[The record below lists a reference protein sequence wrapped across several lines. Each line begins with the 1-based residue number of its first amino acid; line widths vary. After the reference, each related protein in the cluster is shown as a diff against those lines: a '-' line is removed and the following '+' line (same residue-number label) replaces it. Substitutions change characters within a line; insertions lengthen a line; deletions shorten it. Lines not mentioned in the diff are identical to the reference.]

1 MLTGGVALLG
11 LIAAALASFTVIETR
26 RIEARYPPAGLRVD
40 VGGGAIHVLV
50 QPAKGEERGA
60 VVLVHGASGNASDL
74 FVALADRLAGRGFRV
89 LSVDR
94 PGHGWSDRI
103 GGRAVASPALQA
115 RLIRRAAEELGVA
128 RAIVAA
134 HSLGA
139 ITGLALALDH
149 PQFVR
154 GLALIAPVSHP
165 WPGGVAW
172 YYTLGAH
179 PLFGPPFRRLLAL
192 PIGLAR
198 MTSAVASVFAPDRA
212 PPNFIEATRLPLVLR
227 PLHFS
232 ANCEDV
238 ACAEGAV
245 AALSPRYHGIRV
257 PTEVVTGDSDGVV
270 YADIHAS
277 GLARDIPDAQLTTL
291 EAVGHAPH
299 HVAPERIAA
308 VILEAERRAG
318 QGAPAAA

>member
-1 MLTGGVALLG
+1 LFSSMERQATRPTCSSRSPTGSRAAVFASSASIGPGTAGATGSAGAPSLPLL
-11 LIAAALASFTVIETR
+11 F
-26 RIEARYPPAGLRVD
+26 
-40 VGGGAIHVLV
+40 
-50 QPAKGEERGA
+50 
-60 VVLVHGASGNASDL
+60 
-74 FVALADRLAGRGFRV
+74 
-89 LSVDR
+89 
-94 PGHGWSDRI
+94 
-103 GGRAVASPALQA
+103 
-115 RLIRRAAEELGVA
+115 RRASYGERRKSWEWPGRSSRPIRSV
-128 RAIVAA
+128 RSRDSRSRSTI
-134 HSLGA
+134 
-139 ITGLALALDH
+139 
-149 PQFVR
+149 R